1 MKKSLLELYYSMR
14 RIRMTE
20 EYIADNYNGEMRL
33 MHTPIHLCDGQEG
46 IAVGICSN
54 LKTQDVIF
62 GNHRSHGHYLAKG
75 GNLKKMIAE
84 LHNKETGCC
93 RGRGG
98 SMHLIDKES
107 GVALTS
113 SIVAG
118 NVPIATGYALSQ
130 KIKKSGNISVVFFGD
145 GASEEGAVYE
155 SICYAQIN
163 KLPIMF
169 VCENN
174 LYSIS
179 TPFFIREPNTNI
191 SSKFETIIP
200 IKSVDG
206 NDVIDVYESAGE
218 AIRHIRSGEGP
229 FLLECKTYRYR
240 NHHNVGDGVDNRFRT
255 NEELDSWKSKCPIKR
270 LEGKLIADGHLNNI
284 EINRMEEDIR
294 QEIEEAFIYAK
305 ESACPDAGTLY
316 EGVWG

>member
-1 MKKSLLELYYSMR
+1 MEELYLKLYYSMK

-20 EYIADNYNGEMRL
+20 MHIADNYNGEVRQ

-46 IAVGICSN
+46 IAVGVCSN
-54 LKTQDVIF
+54 LKKQDVVF

-75 GNLKKMIAE
+75 GNLKRMIAE

-98 SMHLIDKES
+98 SMHLMDKES

-118 NVPIATGYALSQ
+118 NVSIAVGYALSQ
-130 KIKKSGNISVVFFGD
+130 KIKKSDNISVVFFGD
-145 GASEEGAVYE
+145 GASEEGSVYE

-163 KLPIMF
+163 KLPVLF

-179 TPFFIREPNTNI
+179 TPFFIREPNKDI
-191 SSKFETIIP
+191 LSKFESIISAE
-200 IKSVDG
+200 SVDG
-206 NDVIDVYESAGE
+206 NDVVQVYESAGE
-218 AIRHIRSGEGP
+218 AIRHIRNGDGP

-255 NEELDSWKSKCPIKR
+255 KEELELWKDKCPIMR
-270 LEGKLIADGHLNNI
+270 LEEKLIANGLLNTMEISRI
-284 EINRMEEDIR
+284 EETIK
-294 QEIEEAFIYAK
+294 QEIENAFIYAK
-305 ESACPDAGTLY
+305 KSACPDADTLY

>member
-1 MKKSLLELYYSMR
+1 
-14 RIRMTE
+14 
-20 EYIADNYNGEMRL
+20 
-33 MHTPIHLCDGQEG
+33 
-46 IAVGICSN
+46 
-54 LKTQDVIF
+54 
-62 GNHRSHGHYLAKG
+62 
-75 GNLKKMIAE
+75 
-84 LHNKETGCC
+84 
-93 RGRGG
+93 
-98 SMHLIDKES
+98 MHLIDKES